1 MILRINPVRYWNFVS
16 QTDAN
21 EQEKI
26 DFTSEFLNSFILVTQ
41 SVSRVT
47 KKMKFFKSLLRMI
60 LRINPVRNWNFISQT
75 DANEQEKPV
84 FTSEFLKSFSS
95 LSRIRFRAWQRRWIA
110 YYVWSRILIRFEIEI
125 LLVKPMSVNKKSLF
139 LRRNFSILSSQS
151 RNRLCAW
158 QRRWNFL
165 NR

>member
-1 MILRINPVRYWNFVS
+1 MNKKSLFLRRNFSIHFRPCHAIDFARDKEDEILNRLLRMILRINPVRYWNFVS

-84 FTSEFLKSFSS
+84 FTS
-95 LSRIRFRAWQRRWIA
+95 
-110 YYVWSRILIRFEIEI
+110 
-125 LLVKPMSVNKKSLF
+125 
-139 LRRNFSILSSQS
+139 
-151 RNRLCAW
+151 
-158 QRRWNFL
+158 
-165 NR
+165 